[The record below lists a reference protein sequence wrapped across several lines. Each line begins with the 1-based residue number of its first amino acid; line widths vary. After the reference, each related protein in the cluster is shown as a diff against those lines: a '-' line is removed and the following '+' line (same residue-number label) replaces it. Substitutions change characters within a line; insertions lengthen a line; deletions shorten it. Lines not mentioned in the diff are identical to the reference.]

1 MLIND
6 LVVMVFKSSRFSCK
20 AQVCHWYFRPISG
33 QSLVL
38 ALLLVIIQSTEGISA
53 DHVNYPGLIS
63 PLNYSDVNQGKLI
76 SSTNYRDK
84 RELIGNASP
93 SLSFQDQGWFAR
105 FLLNLLGYSIILF
118 PGGLIVFMVKNKLCL
133 PQGNYLNFS
142 Y

>member
-1 MLIND
+1 
-6 LVVMVFKSSRFSCK
+6 MVFKSSRFSCK

-38 ALLLVIIQSTEGISA
+38 ALLLVIIQSTERISA
-53 DHVNYPGLIS
+53 DPVNDPGVIN
-63 PLNYSDVNQGKLI
+63 PLNYSGVDQGRLNQGRLV

-133 PQGNYLNFS
+133 PQGDYLNF
-142 Y
+142 